1 MKMKHCVLL
10 MVVSMLP
17 FIGFSKSSL
26 QTLTFG
32 EDIVLEP
39 ESELTFT
46 LSADVDELPFPY
58 EVLSFSP
65 DGVGVEWTGK
75 KFKTPKAGKVKY
87 VKSDED
93 FDDVKDSENPCGLKV
108 SINKKTGKVSG
119 SFKIYTA
126 KTEKKLKTYTAKIS
140 GYVGSETLTVTV
152 KKIGT
157 VSASLE

>member
-1 MKMKHCVLL
+1 MDR
-10 MVVSMLP
+10 
-17 FIGFSKSSL
+17 
-26 QTLTFG
+26 Q
-32 EDIVLEP
+32 
-39 ESELTFT
+39 
-46 LSADVDELPFPY
+46 
-58 EVLSFSP
+58 EVQ
-65 DGVGVEWTGK
+65 DA
-75 KFKTPKAGKVKY
+75 KAGKVKY

>member
-17 FIGFSKSSL
+17 FISFSKSSL
-26 QTLTFG
+26 RTLTFG

-39 ESELTFT
+39 ESELMFT